1 MHILKLYSK
10 KGDAMKLSLV
20 IPCYNEE
27 GNVEQLYLQCVN
39 VFSKKS
45 FDYELIFVDDGS
57 SDNTL
62 NVLENLYS
70 QNPESNI
77 QVLSFS
83 RNFGKEAAIF
93 AGLNNASGDY
103 TCIIDADLQQSP
115 KTVLEMLER
124 IELNPDID
132 CVAAYQEKRNE
143 GRLMCFFKSA
153 FYKIINKISDVEYVN
168 GASDFRLMNRKMV
181 EAIKEIGEYHRF
193 SKGIFGFIGFNT
205 EYMPYTVDE
214 RLSGKTKWGF
224 KKLMS
229 YAIDGMLSYST
240 LPLRIATYSG
250 LISALLSV
258 FYIIAVIIEKLAFG
272 IPTPGYATIVV
283 LILFLGGMQL
293 FCLGLLGEY
302 MAKVYIQVKNRPIY
316 ILKKHLTKD
325 KADNEK

>member
-1 MHILKLYSK
+1 M
-10 KGDAMKLSLV
+10 
-20 IPCYNEE
+20 
-27 GNVEQLYLQCVN
+27 
-39 VFSKKS
+39 
-45 FDYELIFVDDGS
+45 
-57 SDNTL
+57 
-62 NVLENLYS
+62 
-70 QNPESNI
+70 
-77 QVLSFS
+77 
-83 RNFGKEAAIF
+83 
-93 AGLNNASGDY
+93 
-103 TCIIDADLQQSP
+103 
-115 KTVLEMLER
+115 
-124 IELNPDID
+124 
-132 CVAAYQEKRNE
+132 
-143 GRLMCFFKSA
+143 
-153 FYKIINKISDVEYVN
+153 NKISQTEIVD
-168 GASDFRLMNRKMV
+168 GAQDFRFMTRQMVDSILKMT
-181 EAIKEIGEYHRF
+181 EYNRF

-325 KADNEK
+325 KNKNEK

>member
-1 MHILKLYSK
+1 
-10 KGDAMKLSLV
+10 MKLSLV

-27 GNVEQLYLQCVN
+27 GNVEQLFVQCEKE
-39 VFSKKS
+39 FEKKA

-62 NVLENLYS
+62 RILENLYN
-70 QNPESNI
+70 QYPESNI
-77 QVLSFS
+77 QVLSLS

-93 AGLNNASGDY
+93 AGLNNAHGDY
-103 TCIIDADLQQSP
+103 ICIIDADLQQKP
-115 KTVLEMLER
+115 RTVVEMLER
-124 IELNPDID
+124 IELNPEID
-132 CVAAYQEKRNE
+132 CVAAYQEERNE
-143 GRLMCFFKSA
+143 SKLMCFFKSA

-181 EAIKEIGEYHRF
+181 EAIKSVGEYHRF
-193 SKGIFGFIGFNT
+193 SKGIFSFVGFNID
-205 EYMPYTVDE
+205 YMPYTVSE
-214 RLSGKTKWGF
+214 RLSGKTKWSF

-258 FYIIAVIIEKLAFG
+258 LYIVGVIIEKLAFG

-316 ILKKHLTKD
+316 IFKKHLTKD
-325 KADNEK
+325 KQNDEK

>member
-1 MHILKLYSK
+1 
-10 KGDAMKLSLV
+10 MKLSLV

-39 VFSKKS
+39 EFGKKS

-181 EAIKEIGEYHRF
+181 EAIKEIGE
-193 SKGIFGFIGFNT
+193 
-205 EYMPYTVDE
+205 
-214 RLSGKTKWGF
+214 
-224 KKLMS
+224 
-229 YAIDGMLSYST
+229 
-240 LPLRIATYSG
+240 
-250 LISALLSV
+250 
-258 FYIIAVIIEKLAFG
+258 
-272 IPTPGYATIVV
+272 
-283 LILFLGGMQL
+283 
-293 FCLGLLGEY
+293 
-302 MAKVYIQVKNRPIY
+302 
-316 ILKKHLTKD
+316 
-325 KADNEK
+325 

>member
-1 MHILKLYSK
+1 
-10 KGDAMKLSLV
+10 MKLSLV
-20 IPCYNEE
+20 IPCFNEE
-27 GNVEQLYLQCVN
+27 NNVEEMYNQCDSTFKNRVD
-39 VFSKKS
+39 
-45 FDYELIFVDDGS
+45 DYEFIFVDDGS
-57 SDNTL
+57 TDDTL
-62 NVLENLYS
+62 KRLEKLYNCNVKD
-70 QNPESNI
+70 NI

-93 AGLNNASGDY
+93 AGLNNAHGDY

-115 KTVLEMLER
+115 KTVIEMLER

-143 GRLMCFFKSA
+143 SKAMCFFKSA

-214 RLSGKTKWGF
+214 RLSGKTKWSF

-258 FYIIAVIIEKLAFG
+258 LYIIAVIIEKLAFG

-325 KADNEK
+325 KQNDEK

>member
-1 MHILKLYSK
+1 
-10 KGDAMKLSLV
+10 MKLSLV

-27 GNVEQLYLQCVN
+27 GNVEQLFLQCEKE
-39 VFSKKS
+39 FEKKA

-62 NVLENLYS
+62 SVLENLYN
-70 QNPESNI
+70 QYPESNI
-77 QVLSFS
+77 QVLSLS

-93 AGLNNASGDY
+93 AGLNNAHGDY
-103 TCIIDADLQQSP
+103 ICIIDADLQQKP
-115 KTVLEMLER
+115 RTVIEMLER
-124 IELNPDID
+124 IELNREID
-132 CVAAYQEKRNE
+132 CVAAYQEERNE
-143 GRLMCFFKSA
+143 SKLMCFFKSA

-181 EAIKEIGEYHRF
+181 EAIKSVGEYHRF
-193 SKGIFGFIGFNT
+193 SKGIFSFVGFNID
-205 EYMPYTVDE
+205 YMPYTVSE
-214 RLSGKTKWGF
+214 RLSGKTKWSF

-250 LISALLSV
+250 LISALLSIL
-258 FYIIAVIIEKLAFG
+258 YIIGVIIEKLAFG

-325 KADNEK
+325 KQNDEK

>member
-1 MHILKLYSK
+1 MHILRLYYK
-10 KGDAMKLSLV
+10 KGDTMKLSLV
-20 IPCYNEE
+20 IPCFNEE
-27 GNVEQLYLQCVN
+27 NNVEEMYNQCDSTFKN
-39 VFSKKS
+39 KIS
-45 FDYELIFVDDGS
+45 DYEFIFVDDGS
-57 SDNTL
+57 TDGTL
-62 NVLENLYS
+62 KKLEEIYKLNDA
-70 QNPESNI
+70 SNI

-93 AGLNNASGDY
+93 AGLNNAHGDY
-103 TCIIDADLQQSP
+103 TCIIDADLQQNP
-115 KTVLEMLER
+115 KTVIEMLER
-124 IELNPDID
+124 IELNPELD
-132 CVAAYQEKRNE
+132 CVAAYQENRKE
-143 GRLMCFFKSA
+143 SKFMCLCKSA
-153 FYKIINKISDVEYVN
+153 FYKIINKISDVEYHD

-205 EYMPYTVDE
+205 EYIPYTVDE
-214 RLSGKTKWGF
+214 RLSGETKWNF
-224 KKLMS
+224 KKLVS
-229 YAIDGMLSYST
+229 YGIDGMLSYST

-258 FYIIAVIIEKLAFG
+258 LYIIAVIIEKIAFG

-302 MAKVYIQVKNRPIY
+302 LAKVYIQVKNRPIY

-325 KADNEK
+325 NTSDEK

>member
-1 MHILKLYSK
+1 
-10 KGDAMKLSLV
+10 MKLSLV

-27 GNVEQLYLQCVN
+27 GNVEQLFLQCEKE
-39 VFSKKS
+39 FEKKA

-62 NVLENLYS
+62 SVLENLYN
-70 QNPESNI
+70 QYPESNI
-77 QVLSFS
+77 QVLSLS

-93 AGLNNASGDY
+93 AGLNNAHGDY
-103 TCIIDADLQQSP
+103 TCIIDADLQQKP
-115 KTVLEMLER
+115 RTVVEMLER
-124 IELNPDID
+124 IELNREID
-132 CVAAYQEKRNE
+132 CVAAYQEERNE
-143 GRLMCFFKSA
+143 SKMMCFFKSA

-181 EAIKEIGEYHRF
+181 EAIKSVGEYHRF
-193 SKGIFGFIGFNT
+193 SKGIFSFVGFNID
-205 EYMPYTVDE
+205 YIPYTVSE
-214 RLSGKTKWGF
+214 RLSGKTKWSF

-250 LISALLSV
+250 LISALLSIL
-258 FYIIAVIIEKLAFG
+258 YIIGVIIEKLAFG

-325 KADNEK
+325 KQNDEK